1 MEKKMISVSEDDF
14 NRLKREVEE
23 LRAENREL
31 RRDSERYDYREQVTY
46 DVKDAVYERYTKEE
60 IRDRLED
67 RNDFEEELNDD
78 LFVSDSVTGNASGSY
93 YCNTW
98 KAENALMHNLDLLGE
113 AVKEFGG
120 SCDILEDGA
129 EACDVTIRCYLLAEC
144 ISDALDEIEDELEE
158 KEEESENEDTEDE
171 E

>member
-1 MEKKMISVSEDDF
+1 MKKYNYLE
-14 NRLKREVEE
+14 
-23 LRAENREL
+23 A
-31 RRDSERYDYREQVTY
+31 VTS

-60 IRDRLED
+60 IRERLED

-93 YCNTW
+93 FCNTW

-113 AVKEFGG
+113 AIKEFGG
-120 SCDILEDGA
+120 DGNVLEDGA

-158 KEEESENEDTEDE
+158 EEEESENEDTEDE

>member
-23 LRAENREL
+23 LRSENREL
-31 RRDSERYDYREQVTY
+31 RRDSERYDYREQVTS

-60 IRDRLED
+60 IRKRLED
-67 RNDFEEELNDD
+67 RDDFEEELNDD

-93 YCNTW
+93 FCNTW

-113 AVKEFGG
+113 AMEEFGCE
-120 SCDILEDGA
+120 SNYLEKGA
-129 EACDVTIRCYLLAEC
+129 EACDVTIRCYLLSEC
-144 ISDALDEIEDELEE
+144 ISDALDEIEDELD
-158 KEEESENEDTEDE
+158 EESEEDE